1 MKHKRRQ
8 IDHKIAFCGPIFDS
22 GLNIFWGGEAH
33 LTWAA
38 IEIPLFYQRRRVHAG
53 TVYISCLFSSKPK
66 KGVGIQN
73 YRFSIIAGH

>member
-38 IEIPLFYQRRRVHAG
+38 IEIPLFLPA
-53 TVYISCLFSSKPK
+53 
-66 KGVGIQN
+66 
-73 YRFSIIAGH
+73 